1 MNGQPESRRAKLA
14 LEVSSMGHSS
24 TSCARASAFAHAHTL
39 WRNGWSSTAIFYR
52 VRRGDR
58 KA

>member
-14 LEVSSMGHSS
+14 LEVSSFYGPLIHELRPRLGLRP
-24 TSCARASAFAHAHTL
+24 CHTL

-52 VRRGDR
+52 V
-58 KA
+58 